1 VSNPHEFAQGVTTST
16 LEFILAIAVL
26 LLVFA
31 LLKEI
36 TR

>member
-1 VSNPHEFAQGVTTST
+1 MNNPHEFAQGVTTNT
-16 LEFILAIAVL
+16 LEFVLAIAAL